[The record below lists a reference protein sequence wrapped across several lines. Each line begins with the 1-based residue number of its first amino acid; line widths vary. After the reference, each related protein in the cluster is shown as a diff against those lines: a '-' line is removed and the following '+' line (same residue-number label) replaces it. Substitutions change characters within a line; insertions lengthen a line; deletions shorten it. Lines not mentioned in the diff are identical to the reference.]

1 MSSLK
6 TVLITGANKGIG
18 AEIAKKLLNTKK
30 FRVILACRS
39 EELGSK
45 KAAEL
50 IAETGVPETN
60 IMVVGN
66 FDLNKI
72 ESIQNAA
79 ALIIKNSQ
87 DQKPLDV
94 LINNAGMAYELDSTE
109 AKSVI
114 AKVTLGVNYFG
125 TKAVTSVFLPLVKN
139 GGRIINVSSRMGL
152 IKDQVKNE
160 ELIDLFTNAPTK
172 IGTVAKLDEIVNK
185 YISLSDE
192 AKSHVEAGFPESAY
206 SFSKLVENALTRIQA
221 ASEPETLARG
231 ITIQSI
237 CPGFCHTEFTSYNKN
252 AQRTPEDGAITAA
265 WLASDESEELAKLN
279 GEFFA
284 DDNLMGNAEKY
295 KLRISYVD
303 GSAIETA

>member
-1 MSSLK
+1 MSSPLK
-6 TVLITGANKGIG
+6 TALITGANKGIG

-39 EELGSK
+39 EELGNK

-66 FDLNKI
+66 FDLNKV

-79 ALIIKNSQ
+79 ALVIKNSQ
-87 DQKPLDV
+87 EQKPLDV
-94 LINNAGMAYELDSTE
+94 LINNAGMAFNHDATE
-109 AKSVI
+109 AQSVQ

-125 TKAVTSVFLPLVKN
+125 TKAVTNVFLPLVKN

-152 IKDQVKNE
+152 IKDQVKND
-160 ELIDLFTNAPTK
+160 ELIDLFTNSPTK

-192 AKSHVEAGFPESAY
+192 AKSHAKAGFPESAY

-221 ASEPETLARG
+221 VTEPEILARG
-231 ITIQSI
+231 ITITSL
-237 CPGFCHTEFTSYNKN
+237 CPGFCATEFTSYNKN
-252 AQRTPEDGAITAA
+252 AERTPEDGAITAA
-265 WLASDESEELAKLN
+265 WLASDESEEIAKLS
-279 GEFFA
+279 GEFFG
-284 DDNLMGNAEKY
+284 DDSLMGIANKY
-295 KLRISYVD
+295 KLRMSYVD
-303 GSAIETA
+303 GSAI